1 MEEFWKA
8 VGFILIA
15 VILGLTI
22 EKNQKD
28 YAAVLS
34 MAVCVIAATI
44 IFLYLEPVIYLLQEL
59 ESLLQHGSEI
69 SGILIKAVGIALV
82 AEVAAMVCCDSGNS
96 TLGKTLQMLG
106 TAAVLCMS
114 IPIFQ
119 LLLTTV
125 RDILGEVS

>member
-8 VGFILIA
+8 VGFILIS

-22 EKNQKD
+22 EKSQKD

-34 MAVCVIAATI
+34 MAVCTIAATV
-44 IFLYLEPVIYLLQEL
+44 IFLYLEPVLQLLQEL
-59 ESLLQHGSEI
+59 ESLILHGSEI
-69 SGILIKAVGIALV
+69 PGILIKALGIALV
-82 AEVAAMVCCDSGNS
+82 AEVAAMICCDSGNS

-106 TAAVLCMS
+106 TTAVLCMS

-125 RDILGEVS
+125 RDILGTIS

>member
-44 IFLYLEPVIYLLQEL
+44 IFLYLEPVIHLLQEL
-59 ESLLQHGSEI
+59 ESLLQHGR
-69 SGILIKAVGIALV
+69 
-82 AEVAAMVCCDSGNS
+82 EVAAMVCCDSGNS